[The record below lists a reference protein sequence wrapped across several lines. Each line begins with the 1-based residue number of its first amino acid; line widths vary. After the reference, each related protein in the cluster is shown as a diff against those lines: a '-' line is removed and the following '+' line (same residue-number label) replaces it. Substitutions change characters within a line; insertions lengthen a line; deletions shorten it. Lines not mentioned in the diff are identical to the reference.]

1 MTRNNLDEHLSW
13 LLDTKATI
21 PPASSPLPP
30 ATASFTSIEDSQAT
44 QEEQRFVTALT
55 QQRSAGADTAAQGD
69 GGEDMARLRT
79 APGSNGNRGL
89 VSMGPALPDGMP
101 TYHAPAANTPRARH
115 AMPSALR
122 PSLVKQS
129 PTKHNS
135 SPQQELGD
143 VEVMDLTESLS
154 QMGSPTTSRAAGRK
168 RKSSELE
175 SDERPARR
183 PQTAHSPRR
192 LSQQGYTAIDEIMDQ
207 PQEPPPPYSTI
218 APGLVLPAQTRPAGG
233 AGRTAFSASAP
244 PDDDEFMLVD
254 SENDDDNIVNLT
266 GRRTKPRQNNA
277 VLFDGSHG
285 NPVRARSPRVNQS
298 PIASQKNAGPE
309 TQSAQPSRLE
319 LSSQNNQNHK
329 QCASTTPSN
338 DALSPPTGTQD
349 ISPEHSE
356 RIKHFFTLPQ
366 VIVVKIIESLNSR
379 EESLCDL
386 IAARLDAE
394 QDTKE
399 QDDALD
405 DVQTRRG
412 ALQKLSSLRD
422 GHQSLCEEKDQLLA
436 ALKHAIKARRDRTEA
451 NDALKSCKDKLQSLE
466 RECLSLFRTC
476 QSDIDIVVANLEPKN
491 TTRSTTIAVE
501 STQGHTLPPDTKTS
515 AYPSSS
521 RIAQTQVNG
530 PGPML
535 RTKSAPAPSS
545 TSTVGER
552 NGMQANMPNP
562 SRDSRMPY
570 ESTNVRSGNATHE
583 GMFDDDE
590 LDDDLLNERGGMFSN
605 RMGGRPEELDH
616 HEHDDFEMDDD
627 EDMLELAEDIENRGF
642 SPQTFSRDTRRP
654 ALAETSAN
662 TQAISAKANGK
673 RTKTTPAKAA
683 DDDLEQL
690 FNYPWGHDVKTA
702 LRDRFHLRGFREN
715 QLNAINA
722 TLGGK
727 DTFVLMPTGGGK
739 SLCYQL
745 PSLISSGQTRGVTV
759 VISPLL
765 SLMEDQVQHLRKL
778 QIQAFLINGATN
790 DAEKNAIRE
799 ALNEHKVE
807 TFIQILY
814 VTPEMVNK
822 NQAMIA
828 QFERLYRRNKLA
840 RIVIDEAHC
849 VSQWGHDFRPDY
861 KMLGDVRRKF
871 PLVPVMALTATA
883 TENVKIDVIHNLG
896 IDGCK
901 VFTMSFNRPN
911 LYYEVRQ
918 KGKKKQDMENI
929 ADLITSKHPRQ
940 TGIVYCLARKEC
952 EDVAKVLHEE
962 YKIKAHHYH
971 AAMEPAEKSR
981 VQKEWQAGKYHVI
994 VATIAFGMGID
1005 KPDVRFVIH
1014 HTIPKSLEGY
1024 YQETG
1029 RAGRDGKPSGCYL
1042 LYGYQDASKLRRMID
1057 DGEGTWEQKGRQH
1070 EMLQKI
1076 IQFCEN
1082 RSDCR
1087 RVQVLQ
1093 YFNERFQREACD
1105 GKCDNCTST
1114 STFEDVDFTDYVRH
1128 AVDLVR
1134 TVASSKVTLL
1144 KCIDIFRGVTNK
1156 TMKEKGYYDLKHFG
1170 FGEDLDRGDIE
1181 RLFARLLSED
1191 VIREENVVNR
1201 MGFANQYVILG
1212 SKCREYESGRK
1223 RFHLQIKNT
1232 PRPKAKASKKKAE
1245 ADGGTKRAKK
1255 RESMAPPEL
1264 PLSTNVSSPIQA
1276 ASSRKKAKQP
1286 ARGDTHANGYHR
1298 DDFVVSDPE
1307 FEDYGVTGEES
1318 SDAFEPVRIAG
1329 QPRGEK
1335 TKSLGPPITSDAL
1348 MASLDDVHR
1357 TLVISFVTSAQKVAR
1372 DISLDKG
1379 LRAVPFSDMVLRYM
1393 AIRFTE
1399 TTDEMLDIPDIDAT
1413 KVHLY
1418 GKRFCKM
1425 VQDCRRSYEDLMGQQ
1440 EDAPDPNAQNV
1451 IDLVSDNEEDEY
1463 GSLPSDF
1470 ENDEEPGE
1478 ASAYFEPDQRVKE
1491 FNARFAHSQSEGMR
1505 EAAAS
1510 QPAKK
1515 AIGKPR
1521 KRNYKATGSTKAGS
1535 RGRFSGGSRS
1545 SSNAYAAG
1553 GEGSRVSKKAG
1564 AKKRSNAGGGR
1575 GGQSRGGG
1583 FAGGTSRPPASARSG
1598 VISMMPT

>member
-1 MTRNNLDEHLSW
+1 MLYESANL
-13 LLDTKATI
+13 
-21 PPASSPLPP
+21 
-30 ATASFTSIEDSQAT
+30 
-44 QEEQRFVTALT
+44 
-55 QQRSAGADTAAQGD
+55 
-69 GGEDMARLRT
+69 
-79 APGSNGNRGL
+79 
-89 VSMGPALPDGMP
+89 
-101 TYHAPAANTPRARH
+101 
-115 AMPSALR
+115 
-122 PSLVKQS
+122 
-129 PTKHNS
+129 
-135 SPQQELGD
+135 
-143 VEVMDLTESLS
+143 
-154 QMGSPTTSRAAGRK
+154 
-168 RKSSELE
+168 
-175 SDERPARR
+175 
-183 PQTAHSPRR
+183 
-192 LSQQGYTAIDEIMDQ
+192 
-207 PQEPPPPYSTI
+207 
-218 APGLVLPAQTRPAGG
+218 
-233 AGRTAFSASAP
+233 
-244 PDDDEFMLVD
+244 
-254 SENDDDNIVNLT
+254 
-266 GRRTKPRQNNA
+266 
-277 VLFDGSHG
+277 
-285 NPVRARSPRVNQS
+285 
-298 PIASQKNAGPE
+298 
-309 TQSAQPSRLE
+309 
-319 LSSQNNQNHK
+319 
-329 QCASTTPSN
+329 PSN
-338 DALSPPTGTQD
+338 
-349 ISPEHSE
+349 
-356 RIKHFFTLPQ
+356 
-366 VIVVKIIESLNSR
+366 V
-379 EESLCDL
+379 
-386 IAARLDAE
+386 
-394 QDTKE
+394 
-399 QDDALD
+399 
-405 DVQTRRG
+405 
-412 ALQKLSSLRD
+412 
-422 GHQSLCEEKDQLLA
+422 
-436 ALKHAIKARRDRTEA
+436 
-451 NDALKSCKDKLQSLE
+451 
-466 RECLSLFRTC
+466 
-476 QSDIDIVVANLEPKN
+476 
-491 TTRSTTIAVE
+491 
-501 STQGHTLPPDTKTS
+501 
-515 AYPSSS
+515 
-521 RIAQTQVNG
+521 
-530 PGPML
+530 
-535 RTKSAPAPSS
+535 
-545 TSTVGER
+545 
-552 NGMQANMPNP
+552 
-562 SRDSRMPY
+562 
-570 ESTNVRSGNATHE
+570 ATHDYILQDE
-583 GMFDDDE
+583 YDEYDE
-590 LDDDLLNERGGMFSN
+590 LDDDLTNEPSKLFSD
-605 RMGGRPEELDH
+605 RMGFRPEQFDH
-616 HEHDDFEMDDD
+616 HDEDDFGMGND
-627 EDMLELAEDIENRGF
+627 EDMLELAEDIENQGF
-642 SPQTFSRDTRRP
+642 QPQSVSGDTRRP
-654 ALAETSAN
+654 VLAETSVN
-662 TQAISAKANGK
+662 SQARSAKANGK
-673 RTKTTPAKAA
+673 RSKTTPAKAA

-778 QIQAFLINGATN
+778 QIQAFLINGETSA
-790 DAEKNAIRE
+790 AEKHAIRE
-799 ALNEHKVE
+799 ALNEREVE

-828 QFERLYRRNKLA
+828 QFENLYRRKRLA

-896 IDGCK
+896 IDGCQI
-901 VFTMSFNRPN
+901 FTRSFNRPN

-918 KGKKKQDMENI
+918 KGKKKQDLEDI
-929 ADLITSKHPRQ
+929 ADIITSKHPKQ

-952 EDVAKVLHEE
+952 EDVAKTLCEE

-1042 LYGYQDASKLRRMID
+1042 LYGYQDASKLRWMID
-1057 DGEGTWEQKGRQH
+1057 DGEGTGEQKGRQH

-1105 GKCDNCTST
+1105 GKCDNCTTT
-1114 STFEDVDFTDYVRH
+1114 STFEDVDFTDYAQH

-1144 KCIDIFRGVTNK
+1144 KCIDIFRGVKNK
-1156 TMKEKGYYDLKHFG
+1156 TMKEKGYYDLQHYG

-1191 VIREENVVNR
+1191 VIGEDNVVNK

-1232 PRPKAKASKKKAE
+1232 PRPKAKASKKKSA
-1245 ADGGTKRAKK
+1245 ADRGTKRAKK
-1255 RESMAPPEL
+1255 RESAAPPEL

-1276 ASSRKKAKQP
+1276 ASSRKKPKQP
-1286 ARGDTHANGYHR
+1286 ARGDTYANGYLR
-1298 DDFVVSDPE
+1298 DDFVVSGPE
-1307 FEDYGVTGEES
+1307 DEEYGVTDDES

-1329 QPRGEK
+1329 QPRAEK
-1335 TKSLGPPITSDAL
+1335 TKSLGPPITSDDL
-1348 MASLDDVHR
+1348 MATLDDVHR
-1357 TLVISFVTSAQKVAR
+1357 TLVESFVTSARKVAK
-1372 DISLDKG
+1372 DISLDKS
-1379 LRAVPFSDMVLRYM
+1379 LRAVPFSDTVLRQM

-1399 TTDEMLDIPDIDAT
+1399 TTDEMLDIPGIDAT

-1425 VQDCRRSYEDLMGQQ
+1425 VQDCRRSYEDLTGQQ

-1451 IDLVSDNEEDEY
+1451 INLDSDEEDEY
-1463 GSLPSDF
+1463 ESLAPSDF
-1470 ENDEEPGE
+1470 EEDEEPGE
-1478 ASAYFEPDQRVKE
+1478 PSAYFEPDQRVKA

-1515 AIGKPR
+1515 GIGKPR
-1521 KRNYKATGSTKAGS
+1521 KRNYKATGSTNTGN

-1545 SSNAYAAG
+1545 SSNAYPD
-1553 GEGSRVSKKAG
+1553 SRVSKKTAS
-1564 AKKRSNAGGGR
+1564 KKRSNVGGGR
-1575 GGQSRGGG
+1575 RGYSRGGG
-1583 FAGGTSRPPASARSG
+1583 FAGVTSRAATSARSG
-1598 VISMMPT
+1598 GISMMPT